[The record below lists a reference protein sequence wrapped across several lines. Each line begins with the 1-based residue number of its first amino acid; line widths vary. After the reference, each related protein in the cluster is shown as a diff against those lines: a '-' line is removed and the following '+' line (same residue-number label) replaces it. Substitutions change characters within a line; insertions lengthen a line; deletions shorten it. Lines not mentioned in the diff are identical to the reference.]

1 MKVLL
6 INGSPRKNGNTFTAL
21 SEIAKTLQSEGLE
34 TEIVWI
40 GNKPI
45 RGCIACGTC
54 KTKAIRL
61 ACLLRSA
68 QRRTPRYHATCVL
81 LQRREP
87 SEQTGCG
94 CDDLPKRRCYSGFRG
109 APDAAPDDEYAAG
122 YFAVLEHRLRS

>member
-54 KTKAIRL
+54 KTKAN
-61 ACLLRSA
+61 
-68 QRRTPRYHATCVL
+68 
-81 LQRREP
+81 
-87 SEQTGCG
+87 
-94 CDDLPKRRCYSGFRG
+94 LPKRRCYSSFRG
-109 APDAAPDDEYAAG
+109 TPDAAPDDEYAAG
-122 YFAVLEHRLRS
+122 YFAVLEHRLRP